1 MSSLTPFKDLVHR
14 RCGLHLDGLAE
25 ARLVKAVEALQADT
39 DISDTSKLIVHL
51 EQNEAMF
58 DRFISQLTVNETY
71 FYREPEALHWLADTY
86 LPRRLAEEG
95 KPLAI
100 FSAGCSSGEEP
111 YSVAIALF
119 ERYGERAKQLFHIT
133 GGDVDQQVLS
143 KAQKGIYSGMSFRT
157 LKPALKHRYF
167 RPEGRRFKIDDALRH
182 WVTFCSFNV
191 LQPDADQLGPFDV
204 ILFRNVSIY
213 FDESTRRDIQ
223 RHLKQLLK
231 PHGVLMC
238 GVTETL
244 GNDLG
249 ILELH
254 QAQGVFFFQESTLPR
269 ALPANDESHYNDER
283 LPEAPPVLPEVPAVL
298 SETPPVLPKTP
309 SQPAE
314 NAPEHK
320 QPMTSFNA
328 ALQQAHHLLN
338 QNAFSEAA
346 ALLSDLL
353 AQQPWS
359 VDALLLAGLVA
370 RWQQHFTDAYDYFKR
385 AIYVAPECWPAHFFQ
400 AELFRLGELNDAPGQ
415 RNRGY
420 AAVIRLL
427 DASKQADGGL
437 SVITPPIPPG
447 DAYFLATCYLGAQAT
462 TQGVG

>member
-14 RCGLHLDGLAE
+14 RCGLHLEGLAE
-25 ARLVKAVEALQADT
+25 ARLVKAVEALRTDT
-39 DISDTSKLIVHL
+39 DINDTSMLIAQL

-58 DRFISQLTVNETY
+58 DRFVSQLTVNETY

-86 LPRRLAEEG
+86 LPRRLAEKG

-143 KAQKGIYSGMSFRT
+143 KAQKGIYSGMSFRA
-157 LKPALKHRYF
+157 LSPALKHRYF
-167 RPEGRRFKIDDALRH
+167 HPEGRRFKIDDALRH

-191 LQPDADQLGPFDV
+191 LQPNADKLGPFDV

-223 RHLKQLLK
+223 RHLKQLLE

-249 ILELH
+249 ILELN
-254 QAQGVFFFQESTLPR
+254 QAQGVFFFQESTLPH
-269 ALPANDESHYNDER
+269 ALPANDEPPYRDDV
-283 LPEAPPVLPEVPAVL
+283 LPAPPVLSEMPPQPLENEPEKE
-298 SETPPVLPKTP
+298 SEK
-309 SQPAE
+309 E
-314 NAPEHK
+314 PEHK

-353 AQQPWS
+353 VQQPWS
-359 VDALLLAGLVA
+359 VDTLLLAGLVA
-370 RWQQHFTDAYDYFKR
+370 RWQQNFADAYDYFKR

-400 AELFRLGELNDAPGQ
+400 AELFRLGELSDAPGQ
-415 RNRGY
+415 RERGY

-437 SVITPPIPPG
+437 SVIAPPIPPG
-447 DAYFLATCYLGAQAT
+447 DAYFLATCHLSAQTT

>member
-14 RCGLHLDGLAE
+14 RCGLHLEGLAE
-25 ARLVKAVEALQADT
+25 ARLVKAVEALQTDT
-39 DISDTSKLIVHL
+39 DINDTSKLIAQL

-86 LPRRLAEEG
+86 LPRRLAEKG

-111 YSVAIALF
+111 YSVAIALL

-143 KAQKGIYSGMSFRT
+143 KAQKGIYSGMSFRA
-157 LKPALKHRYF
+157 LNPALKHRYF
-167 RPEGRRFKIDDALRH
+167 RPEGRRLKIDDALRQ

-191 LQPDADQLGPFDV
+191 LQANADKLGPFDV

-213 FDESTRRDIQ
+213 FDEATRRDIQ
-223 RHLKQLLK
+223 RHLKQLLE
-231 PHGVLMC
+231 PHGILMC

-254 QAQGVFFFQESTLPR
+254 QAQGVFFFQDSTLPS
-269 ALPANDESHYNDER
+269 ALPANDEPPYRDDP
-283 LPEAPPVLPEVPAVL
+283 LPALAVL
-298 SETPPVLPKTP
+298 SETPP
-309 SQPAE
+309 QPAE
-314 NAPEHK
+314 NEPENESEHK

-353 AQQPWS
+353 VQQPWS

-370 RWQQHFTDAYDYFKR
+370 RWQQNFADAYDYFKR

-400 AELFRLGELNDAPGQ
+400 AELFRLGELSDAPGQ
-415 RNRGY
+415 RKRGY

-437 SVITPPIPPG
+437 SVIAPPIPPG
-447 DAYFLATCYLGAQAT
+447 DAYFLATRYLGAQAT